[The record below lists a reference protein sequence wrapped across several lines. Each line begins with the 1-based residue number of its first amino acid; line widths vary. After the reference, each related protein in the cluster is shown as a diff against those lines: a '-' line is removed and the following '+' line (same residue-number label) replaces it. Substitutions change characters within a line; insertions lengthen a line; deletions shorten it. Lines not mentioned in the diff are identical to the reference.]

1 VPARA
6 MAHRI
11 AMLLV
16 ALAAAPAWAQSGT
29 PDEKGPTTIDAE
41 RLEGVGDVDVTA
53 RGEAEIKQDELTIF
67 GQVLR
72 YNREFGRIEADQGAR
87 LQSGVD
93 RFFGPRLRYGT
104 LDDTGTFDE
113 PHFLLQ
119 REDTMRGKAESVE
132 FLGKDKYRFKDV
144 QFTTCDPGQEDWRL
158 EADELELNFDT
169 EQGRAKHPRLK
180 FFDTTVLTAPF
191 AVFPLDH
198 SRKSGFLAPYYG
210 HNTQRGLEA
219 GVPYYWNIAPERDA
233 TFTPIYMTRRGTMLK
248 NEFRYIDMGAGQLK
262 FDFVPRDP
270 VLGTTRDGLTWQHRQ
285 QILPNLSAVVDFNH
299 VSDSR
304 YFADF
309 ASQIN
314 QVSTGVLPQD
324 AYLNYS
330 NSAFGLGYGAQL
342 RMLRY
347 QTLQDPLAPI
357 TPPYAML
364 PQLSFSTGKNDIA
377 GLFDASVPVQYTRF
391 SHPTL
396 VQGTRLFAQP
406 TFAAPQL
413 APGWFV
419 TPKAGLRYAT
429 YALDRVDP
437 GVPASPS
444 VSIPWFSLDSG
455 LVFDR
460 QARWFGDTLTQTF
473 EPRAYYVYVPYR
485 NQDGIPLF
493 DTGLADFNFP
503 QLFTENR
510 FGGGDRF
517 GDANQLTLAA
527 TSRFL
532 GPSGQEAFRATLGR
546 RYYFSDERV
555 GIPGVP
561 LRTANTS
568 NYLASVGGRLFR
580 HLTFDTT
587 AEYNQQANKPE
598 RYTVS
603 ARYAPEIAKV
613 ITASYRYQSD
623 ANGTRVPLR
632 QIDISGQWPITAGWY
647 AVGRYNYSL
656 LDKRLVEGIAGVEYN
671 AGCWVLRVVAQTVQA
686 ATQITST
693 GFFVF
698 LELRGVGELGT
709 DEALQLLKRDV
720 PGYSVTN
727 PADQTLAPPSL
738 RRPLPFPQVF

>member
-1 VPARA
+1 
-6 MAHRI
+6 MAYRI
-11 AMLLV
+11 ATLIV
-16 ALAAAPAWAQSGT
+16 ALGAAPAWAQS
-29 PDEKGPTTIDAE
+29 PAPEEKGPTTIDAE
-41 RLEGVGDVDVTA
+41 RMEGVGEVEVTA
-53 RGEAEIKQDELTIF
+53 RGNAEIKQDELTIF
-67 GQVLR
+67 GDVLR
-72 YNREFGRIEADQGAR
+72 YNREFGRVEADQGAR

-119 REDTMRGKAESVE
+119 REDTMRGKADSLE
-132 FLGKDKYRFKDV
+132 FRGKDKYRFKNV

-158 EADELELNFDT
+158 EADELDLDYDT

-191 AVFPLDH
+191 AVFPLEH
-198 SRKSGFLAPYYG
+198 SRKSGLLSPYYG
-210 HNTQRGLEA
+210 HNTQRGLEV
-219 GVPYYWNIAPERDA
+219 GIPYYWNIAPERDA
-233 TFTPIYMTRRGTMLK
+233 TFTPIYMTRRGAMLK
-248 NEFRYIDMGAGQLK
+248 NEFRYIDMGRGEFK
-262 FDFVPRDP
+262 YDIVPNDA
-270 VLGTTRDGLTWQHRQ
+270 VFGGTRQGLTWQHTQ
-285 QILPNLSAVVDFNH
+285 QILPNLSAVVNFNH

-304 YFADF
+304 YFVDF

-324 AYLNYS
+324 AYINYG
-330 NSAFGLGYGAQL
+330 NSVMGLGYGVQA

-364 PQLSFSTGKNDIA
+364 PQISFSTGKNDIA

-396 VQGTRLFAQP
+396 VQGTRVLAQP
-406 TFAAPQL
+406 TLAAPQL

-419 TPKAGLRYAT
+419 TPRAGVRYVS

-437 GVPASPS
+437 GIPASPN

-460 QARWFGDTLTQTF
+460 EARWFGETLTQTF

-485 NQDGIPLF
+485 NQDNIPLF

-532 GPSGQEAFRATLGR
+532 GPTGQEAFRATLGR

-580 HLTFDTT
+580 HLTFDATT
-587 AEYNQQANKPE
+587 EYNQQANKPE
-598 RYTVS
+598 RYTIS
-603 ARYAPEIAKV
+603 GRYAPEIAKV
-613 ITASYRYQSD
+613 ITASYRYQTD
-623 ANGTRVPLR
+623 ASGTRVPLR
-632 QIDISGQWPITAGWY
+632 QIDIAGQWPVAQGWY

-671 AGCWVLRVVAQTVQA
+671 AGCWVLRLVAQRVQA
-686 ATQITST
+686 ATQVTST

-720 PGYSVTN
+720 PGYSMTN
-727 PADQTLAPPSL
+727 PADQSLAPPSL